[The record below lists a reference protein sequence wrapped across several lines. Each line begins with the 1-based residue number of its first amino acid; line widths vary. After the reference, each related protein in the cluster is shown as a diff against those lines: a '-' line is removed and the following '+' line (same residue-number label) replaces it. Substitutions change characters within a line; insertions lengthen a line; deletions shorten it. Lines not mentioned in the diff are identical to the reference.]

1 VIVAS
6 AFRPAWWLRGG
17 HAQTLW
23 GALLRRVAPPAVRR
37 ERLVL
42 PDGDFI
48 DIDWAGEHGPV
59 VVILHGL
66 GGSVD
71 SHYARGLLD
80 ALVRRGWRGALMHFR
95 GCSGEPNLLQR
106 SYHGG
111 DTGDLAFFVEKL
123 RQREPYTPLAAVG
136 YSLGGNVLL
145 KWLGEQGAAAPL
157 QGAAAVSVPFD
168 LGAATA
174 HLMRGFARV
183 YEQRLLRCLQEG
195 LADKRARMTLPL
207 PAVEPAAIASL
218 RAFDE
223 HITAPLHGF
232 RDADDY
238 YARASCFSY
247 LSHIA
252 VPTLI
257 VHALDDPFM
266 PPAVIPRAEQLSS
279 HIRLELSASG
289 GHVGFIGGTP
299 WSPRFWL
306 EERIPE
312 HLAPLL
318 AVDR

>member
-1 VIVAS
+1 VYTRQRTWRSPRPDPVGVIVAS

-106 SYHGG
+106 SYHG
-111 DTGDLAFFVEKL
+111 
-123 RQREPYTPLAAVG
+123 
-136 YSLGGNVLL
+136 
-145 KWLGEQGAAAPL
+145 
-157 QGAAAVSVPFD
+157 
-168 LGAATA
+168 AATA

-195 LADKRARMTLPL
+195 LADKRTRMTLRL

-238 YARASCFSY
+238 YARASWFSY

-266 PPAVIPRAEQLSS
+266 PPAVIPRAEQLSP